1 MCGIFGF
8 SRVSQDN
15 PDALLDAMAQMQLHR
30 GPDGEGRYVTDK
42 FALGM
47 RRLSIIDI
55 NSGHQPFYSENQD
68 IVVFCNGEIFN
79 YVELRSELEKDG
91 VKFKTHSDI
100 EVLPHLYEK
109 HGLEFVHLL
118 NGMYGICIFD
128 KKTNSIHL
136 VRDRLGVKPIY
147 YSFENGIFAYAS
159 ELKSILAL
167 NTFKPTV
174 DFSALSTYLD
184 LLYIP
189 CPKTG
194 FNEIKKIPSGSVLT
208 FNASGIKIS
217 QYWGPQKFQPIE
229 DENLI
234 LEKIESLLEDSIRI
248 QMRSDVPVG
257 AYLSG
262 GLDSSGVVA
271 YASTFT
277 ETPLNTFHL
286 SWENLKGKINEES
299 YAKGVSSLYKTN
311 FNLSNF
317 SDIDLLNLL
326 PKLIWHMEE
335 PLADAAFVPTYTL
348 AKTAAESVKVVLSG
362 AGGDELFGG
371 YSNHKKYP
379 LHESFLRLIL
389 QNSCPASSSYDRWKD
404 NRYNWKKI
412 FSWYEKNS
420 GKEEFDTIFK
430 KFKNDDELNAQM
442 LSDTFNYLQ
451 DDILLLTDK
460 MTMATSLECRV
471 PLLDHRL
478 VELSWQIPSRFKVK
492 NNERKFIFKKLLE
505 KKLPH
510 ELIYRK
516 KEGFGIPVDA
526 WTERYLKEFQGIL
539 SNGYLARNNLIKLA
553 DINEIRSWQL
563 WKVVVLEIWAQLFI
577 EGKKAS
583 DINQA

>member
-8 SRVSQDN
+8 SRTIKDD
-15 PDALLDAMAQMQLHR
+15 PETLLSAMAQVQLHR
-30 GPDGEGRYVTDK
+30 GPDGEGRCVTDE

-55 NSGHQPFYSENQD
+55 NSGHQPFYSENKD

-79 YVELRSELEKDG
+79 YVELRNDLEKEG
-91 VKFKTHSDI
+91 IQFKTHSDI
-100 EVLPHLYEK
+100 EVLPYLYEK
-109 HGLEFVHLL
+109 HGLDFVHLL
-118 NGMYGICIFD
+118 NGMYGICILD

-147 YSFENGIFAYAS
+147 YSFENGVFSYAS

-167 NTFKPTV
+167 NSFTPTV
-174 DFSALSTYLD
+174 DLNALSTYLD

-194 FNEIKKIPSGSVLT
+194 FNEIKKIPSGSILT
-208 FNASGIKIS
+208 FNSSKITIT

-234 LEKIESLLEDSIRI
+234 LEKIDSVLEDSIRI

-271 YASTFT
+271 YASKYTDT
-277 ETPLNTFHL
+277 SLNTFHL
-286 SWENLKGKINEES
+286 SWENLKGKLNEET
-299 YAKGVSSLYKTN
+299 YAKGVSDLYKTN

-317 SDIDLLNLL
+317 SDINLL
-326 PKLIWHMEE
+326 ELLPQLIWHLEE

-348 AKTAAESVKVVLSG
+348 ARAAAQSVKVVLSG

-379 LHESFLRLIL
+379 LHESVLRFIL
-389 QNSCPASSSYDRWKD
+389 QNSRPASSSYDRWRD
-404 NRYNWKKI
+404 NRYDWKKL
-412 FSWYEKNS
+412 FSWYQKDS
-420 GKEEFDTIFK
+420 SKKEFDSIFK
-430 KFKNDDELNAQM
+430 EFKNGDELNAQM

-460 MTMATSLECRV
+460 MTMANSLECRV

-478 VELSWQIPSRFKVK
+478 VELSWQVPSKFKIK

-516 KEGFGIPVDA
+516 KEGFGVPVDA
-526 WTERYLKEFQGIL
+526 WTEKYLKEFQNIL
-539 SNGYLARNNLIKLA
+539 LNGYMVRNNLINPA
-553 DINEIRSWQL
+553 DIEKLRSWQL
-563 WKVVVLEIWAQLFI
+563 WKVLVAEIWAQLFI
-577 EGKKAS
+577 EGKKPS
-583 DINQA
+583 DIK